1 MISVPF
7 IIHEPTDSKKQK
19 FFQQLTINT
28 FVCNG
33 LDSFPTNDYHTNKE
47 QRFKFHHGGKEIVMK
62 SASPG
67 SDNRSDRRFFLKR
80 VGVIALLLGFPTWAW
95 GFVRE
100 QFPIELAKNASEP
113 TKKKELDVT
122 DKVVRSDEEWRRLLT
137 PEQFKITRRKGTEP
151 PYSGKYHN
159 FKGKG
164 IYQCVGCDNH
174 LFSSDTKFD
183 SGTGWPSFW
192 EPISKNSIR
201 TEADN
206 SFFMRRTE
214 VLCNRC
220 DGHLGHVF
228 NDGPPPTGLRYCI
241 NSLALKFAPS
251 NDE

>member
-1 MISVPF
+1 M
-7 IIHEPTDSKKQK
+7 
-19 FFQQLTINT
+19 NT

-33 LDSFPTNDYHTNKE
+33 LDSFPTNDYHINKE
-47 QRFKFHHGGKEIVMK
+47 QMSTIHHGGEGTVMK
-62 SASPG
+62 SPLPG
-67 SDNRSDRRFFLKR
+67 SDDRSGRRFFLR
-80 VGVIALLLGFPTWAW
+80 QLGVFALLLGFPVWAW

-100 QFPIELAKNASEP
+100 RFPTTLAKNSSEP
-113 TKKKELDVT
+113 TKHKEFNVT
-122 DKVVRSDEEWRRLLT
+122 DKVVRSDEEWRRILT
-137 PEQFKITRRKGTEP
+137 PEQFKIIRRKGTEP

-164 IYQCVGCDNH
+164 IYQCVGCDNP

-192 EPISKNSIR
+192 EPISENSIR

-206 SFFMRRTE
+206 SFFMKRTE

-241 NSLALKFAPS
+241 NSLALKFVPIK
-251 NDE
+251 NE